1 MSITI
6 DQCFEIAGAV
16 ISVAAVVAAALPT
29 PSPKAT
35 MIITVARK
43 VLDVLAFNF
52 GHAKNQTK
60 DETQAQK

>member
-16 ISVAAVVAAALPT
+16 ISVAAIVAAALPT
-29 PSPKAT
+29 PSPKAN
-35 MIITVARK
+35 MIIAVSRK

-60 DETQAQK
+60 DENQAQK

>member
-35 MIITVARK
+35 MVITVARK

>member
-16 ISVAAVVAAALPT
+16 ISVAAIVAAALPT

-52 GHAKNQTK
+52 GHAKNQAK
-60 DETQAQK
+60 DETKAQK

>member
-52 GHAKNQTK
+52 GHAKNQAK
-60 DETQAQK
+60 DETQAKK